1 MPAALKAPLALDDMA
16 PLIVMVEY
24 QNIRLDKLVNYARL
38 PPAQYRD
45 RLKITEDIG
54 MTPQKKQQRII
65 RQ

>member
-16 PLIVMVEY
+16 PLIVTVEY